1 MKERWTGALL
11 TAFGGMCWG
20 ISGSVGQYLFT
31 NEGMDSRWLVPVR
44 LGLAGI
50 VLLVYCALRYGK
62 MTYQPWTNKKDAL
75 DLVIYGLLGV
85 SCCQFFYFLTIQNS
99 NAGTATILQNVSP
112 VLILA
117 TECYIAKRIPV
128 KREIFSVILALIGI
142 WLIATHGTGSLEVSS
157 LALISGIL
165 SAVCV
170 TIYNCYPKV
179 LLNKYPITLLQGWAF
194 LLGGI
199 VFSFVFDVFHMHYVP
214 TLTGW
219 LGVAFVVLVGNVLAF
234 TTYMRGVK
242 MIGAEKAILYSFFEP
257 LTAAIITV
265 LFMGTPF
272 TMADFI
278 GFVCIFGMLVMISKK
293 EKIQNEEGEK

>member
-1 MKERWTGALL
+1 MKEKWTGAFL

-31 NEGMDSRWLVPVR
+31 SEGMDSRWLVPVR

-50 VLLVYCALRYGK
+50 MLLLYCAMRCGK
-62 MTYQPWTNKKDAL
+62 MTIQPWMTKKDAM
-75 DLVIYGLLGV
+75 DLLIYGLLGV

-117 TECYIAKRIPV
+117 TECYIAHRKPI
-128 KREIFSVILALIGI
+128 KREIASVVLALIGI
-142 WLIATHGTGSLEVSS
+142 WLIATHGTGALEVSS
-157 LALISGIL
+157 LALVSGIL

-170 TIYNCYPKV
+170 TIYNCYPKQ

-214 TLTGW
+214 TFTGW

-234 TTYMRGVK
+234 TSYMRGVK

-272 TMADFI
+272 TFADFI
-278 GFVCIFGMLVMISKK
+278 GFVCIFGMLLMISRK
-293 EKIQNEEGEK
+293 EKKPL

>member
-1 MKERWTGALL
+1 MKKNMIGAFL

-31 NEGMDSRWLVPVR
+31 YEGMDSRWLVPVR

-50 VLLVYCALRYGK
+50 FLLLFCTIRYGK
-62 MTYQPWTNKKDAL
+62 MTIKPWATRKDAL
-75 DLVIYGLLGV
+75 DMLIYGLLGV

-112 VLILA
+112 VMILA
-117 TECYIAKRIPV
+117 TECYVAHRVPI
-128 KREIFSVILALIGI
+128 KREIISVILALTGI
-142 WLIATHGTGSLEVSS
+142 YLIATHGTGTLEVSPV
-157 LALISGIL
+157 ALISGIL

-170 TIYNCYPKV
+170 TIYNCYPKA

-199 VFSFVFDVFHMHYVP
+199 VFSFVFDIYHMHYVP

-219 LGVAFVVLVGNVLAF
+219 LGIAFVVLVGNVLAF
-234 TTYMRGVK
+234 TAYMRGVK
-242 MIGAEKAILYSFFEP
+242 MIGPEKSILYSFFEP
-257 LTAAIITV
+257 LTAAVITV
-265 LFMGTPF
+265 LFLHTPF
-272 TMADFI
+272 TIADLI
-278 GFVCIFGMLVMISKK
+278 GFVCIFGMLALISKK
-293 EKIQNEEGEK
+293 